1 MKIQGNSLHIYKTR
15 KENQDLQSIG
25 NQNYGVCNN
34 AFRFKFYLS
43 LGTKI
48 VQAFEENFP

>member
-1 MKIQGNSLHIYKTR
+1 MYTKLEKKTKICK
-15 KENQDLQSIG
+15 SIG